1 MRVLLFCTALL
12 LSVQPNISAQEQE
25 FTDHGNGLIYSD
37 TTMGQL
43 HRIVDSLNLR
53 FKTCDLNPRYFALAQ
68 TVGYWVHL
76 EANVEEAAAFLE
88 KQPTYEAFLKKFPSA
103 RTDSNLLVVRRI
115 VNNEDNGKK
124 FVEFEGWPGE
134 NAGSLEIPFEPNLL
148 NNEIG
153 LVFKVDPANKWR
165 KYAML
170 SAWFFKSP
178 FEQRQLPAEY
188 ARLVQYVDCMID
200 TTTTTYLSD
209 LDWSW
214 HDTDSEPLPARK
226 AFFAYVDP
234 PGKQKPGKKFDW
246 EKQQEWLKK
255 RAENIENNLSKTE
268 EFKRLLAAAVEEA
281 IEGKKPAE
289 ELEVWAGR
297 YLSPKKEL
305 QLKRVRRVR
314 GTCSMD
320 ESPRIHAL
328 EIAQLA
334 AATTSWEVF
343 LRSHLDIMNDRFSRM
358 TDGSY
363 AWGRRG
369 TYIREL
375 ELLGIEVPDLLMGS
389 CLRFDD
395 PAPNHYFANVSR
407 TGRALSESQQYPE
420 VENRL
425 KNAIAD
431 PTLDDFNRLLL
442 WYLYD
447 NMTHWRAPEAETKEE
462 QVKIHAEINRQQEP
476 VRNALPPYIV
486 ARLDK

>member
-1 MRVLLFCTALL
+1 MRALLFCTAFLFA
-12 LSVQPNISAQEQE
+12 VQPNIFAQEFAE
-25 FTDHGNGLIYSD
+25 NSNGLIYSD

-53 FKTCDLNPRYFALAQ
+53 FKTCDLNPVYFAHAQ
-68 TVGYWVHL
+68 TVGHWVHL
-76 EANVEEAAAFLE
+76 EANVEEAEAFLK
-88 KQPTYEAFLKKFPSA
+88 KQPTYEAFLQKFPST
-103 RTDSNLLVVRRI
+103 RTDSNLLVIRQI
-115 VNNEDNGKK
+115 VDNEDNRK
-124 FVEFEGWPGE
+124 FVAFEGWPGK
-134 NAGSLEIPFEPNLL
+134 NVGSLSLPFEPGLL
-148 NNEIG
+148 NNETG
-153 LVFKVDPANKWR
+153 LVFKVDPSNKWR
-165 KYAML
+165 KHAML
-170 SAWFFKSP
+170 SAWFFTKP
-178 FEQRQLPAEY
+178 FEQRHLPANY
-188 ARLVQYVDCMID
+188 ARLIQYVDCMID

-209 LDWSW
+209 LDWAW
-214 HDTDSEPLPARK
+214 HDIDSEPLPARK

-234 PGKQKPGKKFDW
+234 PGKQKPGRKFNW

-289 ELEVWAGR
+289 ELEAWAGR

-305 QLKRVRRVR
+305 QLKRVRKVR

-320 ESPRIHAL
+320 DSPRTHAL

-334 AATTSWEVF
+334 AATASWEVF

-375 ELLGIEVPDLLMGS
+375 ELLGIEVIDLLLGS
-389 CLRFDD
+389 SLRFDNA
-395 PAPNHYFANVSR
+395 APNHYFANVSR

-420 VENRL
+420 VESRL

-431 PTLDDFNRLLL
+431 PALDDFNRLLL

-447 NMTHWRAPEAETKEE
+447 NMAHWRAPEAETKEE
-462 QVKIHAEINRQQEP
+462 QIRIRAEVNRQQEP
-476 VRNALPPYIV
+476 VKASLPPYIV
-486 ARLDK
+486 VRLDK